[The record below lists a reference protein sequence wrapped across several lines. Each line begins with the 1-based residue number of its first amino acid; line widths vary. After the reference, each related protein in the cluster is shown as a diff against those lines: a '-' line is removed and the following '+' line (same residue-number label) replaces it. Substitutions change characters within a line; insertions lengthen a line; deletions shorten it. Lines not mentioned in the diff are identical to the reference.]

1 MPTTPTSGDHPE
13 PDPDLSSPGDP
24 DLNGPGCRH
33 LRRRLRSVGVAIAA
47 TTFRRGDRRAWRAQ
61 LVGNTIAFVSATYD
75 RIVEGLGWSRGPQ
88 YLDLAVMYGSLA
100 VTARS

>member
-1 MPTTPTSGDHPE
+1 
-13 PDPDLSSPGDP
+13 
-24 DLNGPGCRH
+24 
-33 LRRRLRSVGVAIAA
+33 
-47 TTFRRGDRRAWRAQ
+47 
-61 LVGNTIAFVSATYD
+61 VGNTIAFVSATYD